1 MANARMDQIDA
12 KDAAN
17 ILGCSTMHI
26 YNLIRKGDIEPINI
40 GEGERRPRYIFNRD
54 EIEGYARRKM
64 LSKSLESQALK
75 RKISKEVVE
84 DEHAENVRLR
94 DENTKLKLA
103 YSALKRSI
111 KLAMVEYEMEVS
123 NIIDG
128 NN

>member
-26 YNLIRKGDIEPINI
+26 YNLIRKGAIEPINI
-40 GEGERRPRYIFNRD
+40 GEGEKRPRYIFNRD
-54 EIEGYARRKM
+54 EIEGYARKKL

-75 RKISKEVVE
+75 RKISKEMVE

-103 YSALKRSI
+103 YSALQRRI
-111 KLAMVEYEMEVS
+111 KLAMVEYEIEVS
-123 NIIDG
+123 KIINDK
-128 NN
+128 N